1 MCWFNTGLSKKEKY
15 KCLWM
20 KVNQTETGKSVPPE
34 PKINVSKPPGF
45 YEMRQMREEMI
56 HLELEKSR

>member
-1 MCWFNTGLSKKEKY
+1 
-15 KCLWM
+15 M
-20 KVNQTETGKSVPPE
+20 KVNQTEIGKPE

-56 HLELEKSR
+56 HLELE